1 MRKQAPLERHCLHS
15 SLPSERMMLTL
26 SEESACGFSRASF
39 VFPRRPDRASS
50 FDSSVRYKGG
60 SELDHPIRVC
70 SALQKWRPAPRQT
83 KIADGR
89 PRAVRKRALN
99 ERNPVMNISSLSSLD
114 YSTSTSSTQ
123 TNKSNKSNPLSN
135 ALSSLESDLKSGDT
149 SDAASLLSNILSNA
163 PASSAESSSSTDS
176 SGSSSV
182 GSQITSYLH
191 SLQSA
196 LSSDNTTDAT
206 SILSDLKDYLNKN
219 TPFQA
224 SNSGTYSADG
234 TLASTSSSTASALS
248 ALI

>member
-135 ALSSLESDLKSGDT
+135 ALSSLENDLTSGDT
-149 SDAASLLSNILSNA
+149 SDATSLLSSLLSNA
-163 PASSAESSSSTDS
+163 PSSTSDSSSSTDS
-176 SGSSSV
+176 SDSSSV
-182 GSQITSYLH
+182 GGAITSYLQ
-191 SLQSA
+191 SLQNA
-196 LSSDNTTDAT
+196 LSSGDTTSAA
-206 SILSDLKDYLNKN
+206 SVLSDLNDYLNQN
-219 TPFQA
+219 TPFQT
-224 SNSGTYSADG
+224 SNAGTYASDG
-234 TLASTSSSTASALS
+234 TLTSASSSTASALS
-248 ALI
+248 TLI